1 MSWTIGCWCCCKA
14 VSQCCLSCWLLSMT
28 SQSVSHT
35 HTLRAYRYR
44 RRPSSH
50 HASYSAHRELLH
62 WVLSGCHA
70 WHTDRRP
77 SVTRLHLHVTDLRY
91 RLYLVFSQNW
101 AYFILQYLNFCWPIL
116 IIFTLTT
123 RNDQCTYI
131 WYKICHVTLTYA
143 LLQLITEYLS
153 KSLTYK
159 SYTVAVSEFTWCNW
173 NERPSH
179 ECVLELLCAIDQ

>member
-28 SQSVSHT
+28 SQSVTHT
-35 HTLRAYRYR
+35 HTHTHCARIGIDAVRHRITRVIPLI
-44 RRPSSH
+44 
-50 HASYSAHRELLH
+50 ASYCTES
-62 WVLSGCHA
+62 CHA

-101 AYFILQYLNFCWPIL
+101 AYFILQYLSFCWPIL

-131 WYKICHVTLTYA
+131 WYKICHVTLTCA